1 MSALYLLR
9 SGNVGP
15 PFEAEHDGD
24 TVLFDLATR
33 KWRTGSV
40 AGGVSS
46 VFGRTGAVVAQT
58 GDYDSDQVDNLSSV
72 PGSSVSDALDYLLSN
87 AGAVDSVFGRTGV
100 IVAATGDYDSDQVD
114 NLSGVTGSSVSDA
127 LDTLAARVTGVSSV
141 FGRSGAVTAQNG
153 DYTSSQVSN
162 ASNLPG
168 STTSNALNNLNSQ
181 LGGTALTD
189 ADQTLAT
196 TGRYVQVAG
205 SITAARNKTVTP
217 NASPKYFTI
226 EVGTQAFNEV
236 ITNGGPNGGSYTVLA
251 GAKEV
256 VTCLSDGTDVNFS
269 AAPLGVEPVV

>member
-1 MSALYLLR
+1 VSALYLLR

-114 NLSGVTGSSVSDA
+114 NVSAVTGASVSDA
-127 LDTLAARVTGVSSV
+127 LETLLAALAAIQPTQI
-141 FGRSGAVTAQNG
+141 TAWATPSRGNKSM
-153 DYTSSQVSN
+153 T
-162 ASNLPG
+162 A
-168 STTSNALNNLNSQ
+168 STTTADGNVACATAVATTPAASTTAGGGIGVRVNGVNYLVGDGTKVAVDCYFSGN
-181 LGGTALTD
+181 GGTTARAL
-189 ADQTLAT
+189 
-196 TGRYVQVAG
+196 RSVVAG
-205 SITAARNKTVTP
+205 DLLYWNGSVAGFELAA
-217 NASPKYFTI
+217 
-226 EVGTQAFNEV
+226 
-236 ITNGGPNGGSYTVLA
+236 
-251 GAKEV
+251 
-256 VTCLSDGTDVNFS
+256 GTDKIDFVYDVS
-269 AAPLGVEPVV
+269 T